1 MPVSLLTDEQE
12 RRYGRYYGEPSPEQ
26 LARYFHLDDAD
37 RDLIGRR
44 RGDHMR
50 LGFTVQL
57 GTVRFLGT
65 FLDDPTEAPPGAV
78 KVLARQLDI
87 TGTEP
92 LVRYA
97 ASERR
102 RDHTIEIRE
111 RYGYRL
117 FAEPSAQ
124 WRLFRWLY
132 ALCWTG
138 TDRQV
143 PCSTGRR
150 LGW

>member
-26 LARYFHLDDAD
+26 LERYFHLDDAD

-44 RGDHMR
+44 RGDYMR
-50 LGFTVQL
+50 LGFAVQL

-65 FLDDPTEAPPGAV
+65 FIDDPTEAPPGAV
-78 KVLARQLDI
+78 EVLATQLDI
-87 TGTEP
+87 TSTDP

-102 RDHTIEIRE
+102 RDHTLEILE

-117 FAEPSAQ
+117 FAEPYRNGGCFAGSTRCAG
-124 WRLFRWLY
+124 RAPIVR
-132 ALCWTG
+132 
-138 TDRQV
+138 V